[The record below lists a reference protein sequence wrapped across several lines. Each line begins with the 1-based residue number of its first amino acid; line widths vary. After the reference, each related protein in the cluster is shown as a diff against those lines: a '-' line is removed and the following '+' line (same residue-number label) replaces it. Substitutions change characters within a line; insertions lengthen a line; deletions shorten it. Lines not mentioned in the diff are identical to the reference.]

1 MPRIRLRRSDPSRPG
16 LTRRR
21 YGRGF
26 RYIDADGAPVTDP
39 AVLERIRA
47 LAIPPAWRDVWICP
61 DERGHIQAIGTDAAG
76 RRQYRYHDAWRETRD
91 AAKHD
96 RVLEVAQ
103 RLPALRK
110 TVERHLA
117 RPTLDR
123 ERVLATAVR
132 LLDLGMF
139 RIGSE
144 SYAEQNG
151 TYGLATLRREHVCLR
166 RGRIAFCYPAK
177 SGQQRV
183 VEIEDA
189 KVRPVLAALR
199 RIQHDGDELLAYRC
213 GRQWCDVRSNEINDY
228 LKEVSGGV
236 EITAKDFRTWHATVL
251 MAVHLA
257 LGPPAETERAR
268 RKVVRAALEEV
279 AHYLGN
285 TPAVAEASY
294 VDPRIVT

>member
-1 MPRIRLRRSDPSRPG
+1 MPRTRRSDPSRPG

-26 RYIDADGAPVTDP
+26 RYA
-39 AVLERIRA
+39 
-47 LAIPPAWRDVWICP
+47 
-61 DERGHIQAIGTDAAG
+61 DAAG
-76 RRQYRYHDAWRETRD
+76 RRQYRYHDAWRERRD

-96 RVLEVAQ
+96 RVLEVAR

-110 TVERHLA
+110 TVERHLDH
-117 RPTLDR
+117 RRLDR
-123 ERVLATAVR
+123 ERVLAAAVR

-151 TYGLATLRREHVCLR
+151 SYGLATLRREHVCLR

-177 SGQQRV
+177 GGLERV

-189 KVRPVLAALR
+189 KVRPVIAALR
-199 RIQHDGDELLAYRC
+199 RVQQNGDELLAYRS
-213 GRQWCDVRSNEINDY
+213 GRQWCDVRSDEINDY
-228 LKEVSGGV
+228 LREVSGGV
-236 EITAKDFRTWHATVL
+236 EVTAKDFRTWHATVL
-251 MAVHLA
+251 MAVRLA
-257 LGPPAETERAR
+257 LAPAAEGERAR

-285 TPAVAEASY
+285 TPAVAESSY
-294 VDPRIVT
+294 VDPRVVARYDQGCTIRPTLDRLGISDTVAESVQPAIERAVLRLLRGDR